1 MSFAFANLTATA
13 LQLHTAV
20 AVPLSHL
27 GIVSPGPGLNYLLN
41 EQLQRQDTKSSSIY
55 LLRIP
60 QVPLP

>member
-1 MSFAFANLTATA
+1 MSFAFANLTTTA

-27 GIVSPGPGLNYLLN
+27 EISPGPGLNYLLN